1 MMKKTIGMATSFLL
15 ATSLLISSSGL
26 AANDEK
32 IDSSNNQDTSD
43 HNYVKERELNDTFNS
58 SHQILKSNEY
68 VHGFFSKN
76 DIDFYKVEFT
86 GSELGELMVTIDSK
100 DNRKS
105 EIDFNVNVYND
116 SKEKIKPF
124 QISGGSGFQGSY
136 LISEGTYYIETSDLA
151 NSNNGEVYELNAM
164 TTKDIDKAIYRIAG
178 SDRYETAAKAA
189 FQHQVDGKVE
199 NVVLASGEDFPDAL
213 SGAPLA
219 YHLDAEIL
227 LTQKSVLPEVTESA
241 LKSLKTKKVTII
253 GGENAVSPQVEQDI
267 KDLGIDVDRISG
279 KNRYATAAAVAKELP
294 ASNEVAVVY
303 GKEFPD
309 ALSIAPY
316 AARNEMPIL
325 LTETNRIPVETQM
338 ALKNYDSSLAV
349 GGTAVISD
357 KVVKELPDSSR
368 ISGEDRYSTSVAV
381 AEHFGWSQDIVN
393 IATGADYADALS
405 GSMHSAYFKAP
416 LLLTPKTK
424 LVSSTKAFLNNK
436 DGYKYTILGG
446 EKAVEDSVELE
457 IAMNWE

>member
-1 MMKKTIGMATSFLL
+1 MMKKTIGLATSFLL
-15 ATSLLISSSGL
+15 ATSLLVSSTSL

-32 IDSSNNQDTSD
+32 IDSSNNQDSSD

-58 SHQILKSNEY
+58 SHQVLKSNDY

-76 DIDFYKVEFT
+76 DTDVYKIEFT

-105 EIDFNVNVYND
+105 DIDFNVNVYND

-151 NSNNGEVYELNAM
+151 NINNGEVYELNAS
-164 TTKDIDKAIYRIAG
+164 TTSDIDKAIYRIAG
-178 SDRYETAAKAA
+178 SDRYETAAKTA
-189 FQHQVDGKVE
+189 FQNQVDGKVK

-227 LTQKSVLPEVTESA
+227 LTQKSVLPEVTKSA

-253 GGENAVSPQVEQDI
+253 GGENAVSSEVEQGI
-267 KDLGIDVDRISG
+267 KDLGIDVDRIAG
-279 KNRYATAAAVAKELP
+279 KDRYATAVAVAKELP
-294 ASNEVAVVY
+294 DSNEVAVVY

-309 ALSIAPY
+309 ALAIAPY
-316 AARNEMPIL
+316 AARNQMPIL
-325 LTETNRIPVETQM
+325 LTDTNRIPQETKK
-338 ALKNYDSSLAV
+338 ALENYDSSLAV

-357 KVVKELPDSSR
+357 KVVNELPDSSR
-368 ISGEDRYSTSVAV
+368 ISGKDRYETSVAV
-381 AEHFGWSQDIVN
+381 AEHFDWSHDIVN

-405 GSMHSAYFKAP
+405 GSMRSAYFKAP

-424 LVSSTKAFLNNK
+424 LVSSTKAFLK
-436 DGYKYTILGG
+436 DKEGFKYTILGG
-446 EKAVEDSVELE
+446 QNAVSNSVELE
-457 IAMNWE
+457 IAKNWE